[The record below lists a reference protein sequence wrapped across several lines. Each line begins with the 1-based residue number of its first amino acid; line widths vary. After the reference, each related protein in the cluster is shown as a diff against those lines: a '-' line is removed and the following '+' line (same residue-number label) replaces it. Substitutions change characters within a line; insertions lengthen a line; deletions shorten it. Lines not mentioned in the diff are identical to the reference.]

1 MTGVLNR
8 FVGILVMV
16 LNPVSIG
23 SSKKQKAVKKP
34 NEKPPKAYQK
44 CLYKMGKNF
53 YKILRNSRKFHQHAT
68 KLKFH

>member
-16 LNPVSIG
+16 LNLASIG

-34 NEKPPKAYQK
+34 NEKPRKAYPK
-44 CLYKMGKNF
+44 CPYKMANNF
-53 YKILRNSRKFHQHAT
+53 YKILRNSKKITRN
-68 KLKFH
+68 